1 MKNLFLSMLAVAGML
16 MATSCSKEDAVSESS
31 DFVNATFSISTPD
44 GIDTRA
50 TKVGDG
56 TTVNYVACA
65 VYDEKDEELPLLRQ
79 YRPIDDAKK
88 AQYSIRLV
96 KGQRYRVA
104 FFAYYGDPDGNCAY
118 YNLDD
123 MKNIEIKE
131 AVSNLEKRDAFT
143 NYVDVTAEESMKA
156 VDKNVTLYRPFAQL
170 NLGSYDADIEAAEKA
185 GVVLAQTKIVV
196 SNVYTTFNAFEDKV
210 VGDTSEVTFELNE
223 LPGQRLSVDTD
234 NNVSTADE
242 TFEYLA
248 LNYLLVGDDSSKKSL
263 TDVKFYWE
271 DVDGQTNS
279 PVTVFQNIPVER
291 NYRTNLLGYLLTNPA
306 DFNITIDNE
315 FKKPDYNVFY
325 VGGTQTNPE
334 ELEGTF
340 EDIND
345 NDVKDAVIKIPAGT
359 FASWTTGAG
368 IGSNPLISDS
378 NSVTKTVT
386 IQGEGENSVL
396 IFDGKGV
403 GAVRAANGATVI
415 FKDITIQDNSESYN
429 EGAWEF
435 TYLEFAGNLEFDN
448 VTFKSGIML
457 EKSSNVGLN
466 AKFTKCKFISNEDS
480 VYGVWVSDGTSTFDN
495 CKFQG
500 TRGLKMH
507 EDYGS
512 EIVKVEID
520 GCEFGPLS
528 KKPGIA
534 IGNLNGATEVI
545 VKNSSFIDCQA
556 GDNNNYAYET
566 DTDVATFTFTWDNNK
581 VMIDDKWL
589 VVSADVTIATTADD
603 VLNVFEKGG
612 QIILG
617 DDVSFEKITTIEP
630 GKEVY
635 LNLNEKTI
643 TIDKNTKSNTL
654 FYVKDGGKLIIDGEG
669 TSDLGAVSTMA
680 IFAPYGELVIN
691 NGTFIR
697 NKITTVT
704 DKTTGLFMGA
714 KTTASNVTINGG
726 YFDSGYY
733 NTDAAEIDDILAGNA
748 EFTETADDVAK
759 RGNSKDANKVRIALK
774 DNVSALLNHSGYGSF
789 KVYGGTFVGANP
801 AWGDEGCMLP
811 TTPKYLRPWSYYQG
825 ALLDGQTFN
834 ENGIVLPE
842 GYTITK
848 GSTVNGI
855 PTYTVSYSK

>member
-16 MATSCSKEDAVSESS
+16 FATSCSKEDVSEPSS
-31 DFVNATFSISTPD
+31 EFVNATFTIGAAD
-44 GIDTRA
+44 GMGTRA
-50 TKVGDG
+50 ATEVGLG

-65 VYDEKDEELPLLRQ
+65 VYDENDEELPLLRQ

-96 KGQRYRVA
+96 KGQKYRVA
-104 FFAYYGDPDGNCAY
+104 FFAYYGDANGNCAY
-118 YNLDD
+118 YDLTD
-123 MKNIEIKE
+123 MKNIKIEE
-131 AVSNLEKRDAFT
+131 AVSNLEERDAFT

-170 NLGSYDADIEAAEKA
+170 NLGSYDADIEAAMKA

-210 VGDTSEVTFELNE
+210 VGNTSEVTFELNE

-234 NNVSTADE
+234 NNVSTPDD
-242 TFEYLA
+242 TFAYLA

-263 TDVKFYWE
+263 TDVKFYWK

-340 EDIND
+340 KDIND

-378 NSVTKTVT
+378 NSVTETVT

-435 TYLEFAGNLEFDN
+435 TYLEFAGNLEFNN

-457 EKSSNVGLN
+457 EKSSNDGLN
-466 AKFTKCKFISNEDS
+466 AKFTNCKFISNEDS

-512 EIVKVEID
+512 EIDKVEID

-534 IGNLNGATEVI
+534 IGDLNEATEVI

-566 DTDVATFTFTWDNNK
+566 DTDVTEFTFTWSNNS
-581 VMIDDKWL
+581 
-589 VVSADVTIATTADD
+589 VVEDSANLVTIGTKDELIAFQNDVNVNGNGYSGKTIKLTAD
-603 VLNVFEKGG
+603 
-612 QIILG
+612 I
-617 DDVSFEKITTIEP
+617 
-630 GKEVY
+630 
-635 LNLNEKTI
+635 
-643 TIDKNTKSNTL
+643 
-654 FYVKDGGKLIIDGEG
+654 
-669 TSDLGAVSTMA
+669 DLGGMNWEPIGQT
-680 IFAPYGELVIN
+680 GG
-691 NGTFIR
+691 NGV
-697 NKITTVT
+697 VT
-704 DKTTGLFMGA
+704 
-714 KTTASNVTINGG
+714 
-726 YFDSGYY
+726 YF
-733 NTDAAEIDDILAGNA
+733 
-748 EFTETADDVAK
+748 K
-759 RGNSKDANKVRIALK
+759 
-774 DNVSALLNHSGYGSF
+774 GSF
-789 KVYGGTFVGANP
+789 
-801 AWGDEGCMLP
+801 
-811 TTPKYLRPWSYYQG
+811 
-825 ALLDGQTFN
+825 DGQ
-834 ENGIVLPE
+834 
-842 GYTITK
+842 GYTISNFVITPNATYGK
-848 GSTVNGI
+848 GANYASGLFGFVDAGDAVIKNLKVNNANVTGHHWTAVICGYLTGSIQNCHVTNSNVVCSHANGEACGDKAGMIVGYTNHSTTTVKDCTAKNG
-855 PTYTVSYSK
+855 TVKAGRDAGQIVGCNSSGVVVSGCSAENVTVEALGDCTGANIKNEIIGRQN